1 VTDVS
6 GGTQW
11 PSNRQ
16 RRDYDLTDRYG
27 TDDGTVILTGIQA
40 ITRIL
45 LEGAG
50 STGTPA
56 EHRRTGFGLSRLS
69 LGRARAVISHLPNVR
84 ALPQCGH

>member
-56 EHRRTGFGLSRLS
+56 EHPADWL
-69 LGRARAVISHLPNVR
+69 RAIQ
-84 ALPQCGH
+84 ALPWAGSCRDLASA